1 MYQKTCIYISPDFA
15 WDLIELGFV
24 QQDKE
29 GGKGEGLLKGKD
41 LLSETKVVCQWSLK
55 DKIAQT
61 LTEIKNK

>member
-24 QQDKE
+24 QEDKE

-41 LLSETKVVCQWSLK
+41 LLSETKVVC
-55 DKIAQT
+55 
-61 LTEIKNK
+61 